1 MLNNIIDFNKVQS
14 LNSSKLLAGISII
27 MLNLG
32 SRYLI
37 LDLSEGTQQI
47 LKLSIVRRITLF
59 CIFFL
64 GTRDIKMSFILTAV
78 FIILSGGLLNEK
90 SKLCILPE
98 SQISK
103 LANAEKVTEKQA
115 NEARIILDKYKIQ
128 KNNELVKKN
137 DKLLINGNYI

>member
-1 MLNNIIDFNKVQS
+1 MLNNIIDFNSVQS

-37 LDLSEGTQQI
+37 LDLSEGAQQI

-64 GTRDIKMSFILTAV
+64 GTRDIKISFILTAA
-78 FIILSGGLLNEK
+78 FIILSGGLFNEK
-90 SKLCILPE
+90 SKLCILSDNVITKLE
-98 SQISK
+98 KSQ
-103 LANAEKVTEKQA
+103 NVTDAQY
-115 NEARIILDKYKIQ
+115 NEAHIILKKYKTQ
-128 KNNELVKKN
+128 QNNVLVYKN
-137 DKLLINGNYI
+137 DKLLINDYNL